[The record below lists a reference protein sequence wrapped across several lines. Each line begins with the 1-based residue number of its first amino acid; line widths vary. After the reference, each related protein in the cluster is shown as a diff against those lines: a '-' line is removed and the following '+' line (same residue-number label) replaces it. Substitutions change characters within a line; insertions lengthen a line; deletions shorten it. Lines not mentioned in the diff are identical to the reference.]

1 MKILQTILIVVTA
14 LACSSESQK
23 VNNQSSFDL
32 KRDIYNLSQKLNN
45 GDTIFFEAAL
55 GVCVSTCREI
65 NAIFKS
71 NDSILIQSKIVD
83 IYPNDETKE
92 LKKAHYLYNSKD
104 TLNFENL
111 FYSMKEDVRVRDS
124 IDGQTIFEVRF
135 QNDTVDFYPKDLVSV
150 LRQIYFYSK
159 IKERLYPEEEI
170 YKPVLIK
177 N

>member
-1 MKILQTILIVVTA
+1 MKKLQTILILIIA
-14 LACSSESQK
+14 LACSNDNQK
-23 VNNQSSFDL
+23 VNIESSFNL

-55 GVCVSTCREI
+55 GACVSTCREI
-65 NAIFKS
+65 NTLFKR
-71 NDSILIQSKIVD
+71 NDSILIQSRIVD

-92 LKKAHYLYNSKD
+92 LKKAHYIYSSKD

-111 FYSMKEDVRVRDS
+111 FSSMKEDVRDRDS

-135 QNDTVDFYPKDLVSV
+135 QYDTLDFYPKNLVSV
-150 LRQIYFYSK
+150 LRKIYFYSK

-170 YKPVLIK
+170 YKPDLIE